1 MPNQRPAPPLAL
13 AALAGALA
21 LHPATGQAAAFQLRE
36 DTAQGLGS
44 AFAGVGSM
52 ANAPATVFNNPA
64 GMTQLP
70 GLQVSLGGSLIDP
83 SFTFKGTAT
92 TAFGRPVS
100 GDTNRDGGHVA
111 LVPHGYATYQ
121 VTPDLFVGIALTS
134 PFGLATYYDPG
145 FAGRYQAD
153 KTELQTIDI
162 NPAVAYRVR
171 PWLSL
176 GAGFSAQHAT
186 AEFASAT
193 NSQTISAL
201 SLGRPLPLADGL
213 FRLRG
218 DDWSFGYNFGAL
230 IQPSPTTNVGLTYRS
245 RVQHDFS
252 GDVTFDAPFPL
263 SLSPSFRSG
272 AGTAKLVLPDTAAV
286 SVTQKVSPQW
296 TVYADVD
303 WTNWSQFKNLN
314 TFRSDGTP
322 LSSTPERYRNTV
334 FVSVGGAYQATEKL
348 TLRAGTAFDKTPT
361 TDRYRTARVPD
372 ANRYWLAI
380 GASYEVVP
388 RTTIDLGYA
397 HVFVDGSKIRE
408 TSTTRD
414 VLSGSFDSRIDIFSL
429 GTRTAF

>member
-1 MPNQRPAPPLAL
+1 MSSASRLLAL
-13 AALAGALA
+13 SLGMLAVAPSSA
-21 LHPATGQAAAFQLRE
+21 HAAAFQLKE
-36 DTAQGLGS
+36 NTAQGLGT

-52 ANAPATVFNNPA
+52 ANSPATVFNNPA

-70 GLQVSLGGSLIDP
+70 GLQISLGGSLIAP

-92 TAFGRPVS
+92 NAFGQPIT
-100 GDTNRDGGHVA
+100 GDTNRDGGHSAVI
-111 LVPHGYATYQ
+111 PQGYATYQ
-121 VTPDLFVGIALTS
+121 ITPDLSVGVAVTS
-134 PFGLATYYDPG
+134 PFGLSTYYGPG

-153 KTELQTIDI
+153 KTELQTINV

-176 GAGFSAQHAT
+176 GAGFSAEHAT
-186 AEFASAT
+186 AEFATAT
-193 NSQTISAL
+193 NSRTISAL
-201 SLGRPLPLADGL
+201 VFGRPLPLRDGL

-218 DDWSFGYNFGAL
+218 DDWSFGYDFGAL
-230 IQPSPTTNVGLTYRS
+230 IQPTPTTNVGLTYRS
-245 RVQHDFS
+245 RIQHDLS
-252 GDVTFDAPFPL
+252 GNVSFDAPFPL
-263 SLSPSFRSG
+263 SLSPAFRSG

-286 SVTQKVSPQW
+286 SLTQRVSPLW
-296 TVYADVD
+296 TAYADVD

-334 FVSVGGAYQATEKL
+334 FVSVGASYQATEKL
-348 TLRAGTAFDKTPT
+348 AVRAGTAFDKTPT

-372 ANRYWLAI
+372 GNRYWLAI
-380 GASYEVVP
+380 GASYRVVP
-388 RTTIDLGYA
+388 RTTVDFGYA

-408 TSTTRD
+408 TSATAD
-414 VLSGSFDSRIDIFSL
+414 VLNGSYDSKIDIFSI